1 MQVNSVSN
9 LSANSKASFG
19 NMDYQRAMLQEFA
32 KADDRAL
39 RQTAAQIA
47 EQQVDSK
54 KHKRISNAIFWSI
67 PLFAGAAAAVAVT
80 GGRIP
85 MLKQFAKTAT
95 SWAASFAAIDLV
107 FAGKRALNKNSE
119 GAREFDRKHPVL
131 STILTIG
138 ASIGAMFAGGAAV
151 NKLAGKLGPK
161 IVAQAKKLKVDKFIK
176 ESKVINKLSE
186 WAGKAPSSLKSLGK
200 GLLDWSPLMLAFTS
214 LAHTSSHER
223 AKATQTVNNYA
234 ELKAAQGQVRTALA
248 MADAIENE
256 Q

>member
-32 KADDRAL
+32 NADDRAL
-39 RQTAAQIA
+39 KRTAAQIA

-107 FAGKRALNKNSE
+107 FAGKRGLNKNSE
-119 GAREFDRKHPVL
+119 GVREFDRKHPVL
-131 STILTIG
+131 STVLTIG
-138 ASIGAMFAGGAAV
+138 ASIGAMFAGGALV
-151 NKLAGKLGPK
+151 NKAMAKFGPK
-161 IVAQAKKLKVDKFIK
+161 VVAQAKKLKVDK
-176 ESKVINKLSE
+176 
-186 WAGKAPSSLKSLGK
+186 
-200 GLLDWSPLMLAFTS
+200 
-214 LAHTSSHER
+214 
-223 AKATQTVNNYA
+223 
-234 ELKAAQGQVRTALA
+234 
-248 MADAIENE
+248 
-256 Q
+256 